1 MARRIKRIWHPWHTW
16 ECFPSNFFGHL
27 PSNSKKKD
35 AEKIYAEYLSDLP
48 KFEATLKRLTKE
60 WVHSCEHN
68 LTNESMNRIA
78 WLGQACMAYE
88 FKLPSGMRA
97 GFNILSQSE
106 QAAANLMA
114 EKYLNKWLTDNAERL
129 EYVDI
134 EEV

>member
-1 MARRIKRIWHPWHTW
+1 MARKIKRIWHPWHTW

-27 PSNSKKKD
+27 PSNQKKKD
-35 AEKIYAEYLSDLP
+35 AEKLYAEYLSDLP
-48 KFEATLKRLTKE
+48 KFESTLKKVTTE
-60 WVHSCEHN
+60 WTHSCEHN

-78 WLGQACMAYE
+78 WLGQACLAYE

-106 QAAANLMA
+106 QAAANLLA
-114 EKYLNKWLTDNAERL
+114 EKYLNKWLSDNAERL
-129 EYVDI
+129 EYVDT